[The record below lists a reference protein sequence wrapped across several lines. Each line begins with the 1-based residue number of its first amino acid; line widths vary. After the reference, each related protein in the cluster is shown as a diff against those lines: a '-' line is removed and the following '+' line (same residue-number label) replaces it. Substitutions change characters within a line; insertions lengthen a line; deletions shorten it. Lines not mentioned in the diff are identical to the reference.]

1 LVLLESHTANNTAVD
16 LQFTTGITS
25 TYDTY
30 ILELSRIVP
39 ASNNAI
45 YVHGSTDGGATWL
58 TGTDYNTSIMVFG
71 NSGSPG
77 LTGNTGDSGFHCS
90 GNNSVLNGATEG
102 GISGRVT
109 IYDPLNTSGY
119 KHLEGNFTFWDSSGV
134 IGGVQS
140 GAVIKT
146 ATAINAIRIFAASGN
161 LASGTGRLY
170 GLAK

>member
-1 LVLLESHTANNTAVD
+1 
-16 LQFTTGITS
+16 
-25 TYDTY
+25 
-30 ILELSRIVP
+30 
-39 ASNNAI
+39 
-45 YVHGSTDGGATWL
+45 
-58 TGTDYNTSIMVFG
+58 
-71 NSGSPG
+71 
-77 LTGNTGDSGFHCS
+77 
-90 GNNSVLNGATEG
+90 VLNGATEG

-146 ATAINAIRIFAASGN
+146 ATAINAIRIFAAAGN